1 MHEPADP
8 FALRLKPTFS
18 KAVYRTAR
26 QYRQKGRALFHA
38 LIQDGEE
45 PALYPFAYHFVESR
59 LAGKASSDS
68 TVLPSG
74 WDCEDILQALTLQES
89 TFPPITATRAQLRNA
104 LVQVQPVLLTEP
116 CWLQNILQTATNHA
130 PAAIALSAVYASSGA
145 MAAPNKAFQA
155 LLLNAG
161 LEIPDPGSSAF
172 ARNET
177 IDSRFFDFAAL
188 QLALGQ
194 FPRVF
199 FPEILGFTVAWC
211 DSRSLLEGFSSD
223 DHPEQ
228 ASYLRLR
235 QVRLSS
241 AKPMVIETI
250 RDNLMRLDDNRKK
263 ALWQRIKAG
272 FDLYRENVDR
282 CRQKLRNRLEN
293 PETAAQAAVKLFKEK
308 APAACGHHR
317 HVRLEGR
324 SLDDWFAE
332 QPFDAK
338 GFLAALHRSA
348 YVDRQ
353 KPAASPLLKLFEFEG
368 PMFGVLTEADRDCL
382 KRWLSGGNAGLEEA
396 PCPDE
401 TPPETGWLP
410 AEGGDDTPAF
420 GKMNRREL
428 YHYLVN
434 AELYPDVLPAAH
446 RLVERVL
453 RASGRFSRLPFTN
466 YTHQAFTNHIDTLYR
481 REIQAYEPLKRK
493 PRLSRQAYVWGIEQ
507 LAPAILAD
515 GCWLQHASRL
525 EFTAYAAVGAS
536 LSKIYDDE
544 TGNGIEAQNHPAIY
558 RRLLDSLHI
567 DLPPIHDP
575 AFCHHPG
582 FIDSAFDIP
591 AYLLAISQFPAS
603 FLPELLGLNLA
614 IELSGLGKV
623 YLRLAEELEFWG
635 IDPKIVKVHI
645 SIDNPASGHA
655 ALAGNAVQH
664 YLDRI
669 AAGQGSAA
677 QNAHWRRTYRGYCSL
692 AAAGRTFKIALAVR
706 YLCRQFQ
713 SRCTGQYPFVRHSDQ
728 HG

>member
-8 FALRLKPTFS
+8 FALHLKPAFS

-26 QYRQKGRALFHA
+26 QYRQNGRTLFHA

-45 PALYPFAYHFVESR
+45 PALYPFAYHFIESR
-59 LAGKASSDS
+59 QAGKTSSDS
-68 TVLPSG
+68 TGLPSR
-74 WDCEDILQALTLQES
+74 WDSESILQALTLQES
-89 TFPPITATRAQLRNA
+89 TFPTITATLAQLRDA

-116 CWLQNILQTATNHA
+116 CWLRNILQTATNQA

-145 MAAPNKAFQA
+145 MAASDKAFQA

-161 LEIPDPGSSAF
+161 LEIPDPCSSAF

-211 DSRSLLEGFSSD
+211 DSRSLLEGLAND
-223 DHPEQ
+223 PPELTI
-228 ASYLRLR
+228 YLQRRRNRLP
-235 QVRLSS
+235 S
-241 AKPMVIETI
+241 AKPIAIDAI
-250 RDNLMRLDDNRKK
+250 RDYLARFESGKTT
-263 ALWQRIKAG
+263 LWQRITAG
-272 FDLYRENVDR
+272 FDLYRKHFER
-282 CRQKLRNRLEN
+282 CERRLRDRLEN
-293 PETAAQAAVKLFKEK
+293 PETAAQAAAKMFTEK
-308 APAACGHHR
+308 AQGACGHHR

-332 QPFDAK
+332 QPFDGK

-348 YVDRQ
+348 YINRQ
-353 KPAASPLLKLFEFEG
+353 NPAASPLLKLFEFEG

-382 KRWLSGGNAGLEEA
+382 KYWLSGEDAGFEEV
-396 PCPDE
+396 PCPGE
-401 TPPETGWLP
+401 TPPETDWLP

-420 GKMNRREL
+420 GNMNRREL
-428 YHYLVN
+428 YYYLVN
-434 AELYPDVLPAAH
+434 AELYPDVLPAAR

-453 RASGRFSRLPFTN
+453 RAAGRFSRLPFAN

-481 REIQAYEPLKRK
+481 REMQAYEPLAEK
-493 PRLSRQAYVWGIEQ
+493 PRLSRRAYVWGIEQ

-525 EFTAYAAVGAS
+525 EFTAYAAIGAS

-544 TGNGIEAQNHPAIY
+544 TGNGTEAQNHPVIY

-614 IELSGLGKV
+614 IELSGLGRI

-635 IDPKIVKVHI
+635 IDPKIVKVHT
-645 SIDNPASGHA
+645 SIDNLASGHA
-655 ALAGNAVQH
+655 ALAGNAIRH
-664 YLDRI
+664 YLDQI
-669 AAGQGSAA
+669 ATGQGETAK
-677 QNAHWRRTYRGYCSL
+677 NAHWRRIYRGYCSL
-692 AAAGRTFKIALAVR
+692 ATAGRTFKIALAVR
-706 YLCRQFQ
+706 YLCKPFQ
-713 SRCTGQYPFVRHSDQ
+713 GRCSGRHFFVRRSGQ
-728 HG
+728 NA